1 MQQKTKTGLKFLIS
15 SLFLLSSSACSIFA
29 PAEPEMTD
37 AEACVK
43 LNELIADHADNFKQF
58 RGSLK
63 NTGPR
68 RNMQIWNAQRVF
80 PMAKNCQVW
89 QWSSGLTNYY
99 CGWDESDEQ
108 EAKVSF
114 NRGAELV
121 NQCLGKKWHSKFT
134 RTTSGGESAL
144 FYQKGGKTVV
154 SIRYFKES
162 RTIFDSWMST
172 LYVGDES
179 NLKAEVQ

>member
-1 MQQKTKTGLKFLIS
+1 
-15 SLFLLSSSACSIFA
+15 
-29 PAEPEMTD
+29 MTD

-43 LNELIADHADNFKQF
+43 LHELIADHAENFKQF

-63 NTGPR
+63 NTGTIR
-68 RNMQIWNAQRVF
+68 NMHNMQIWNAERVF

-99 CGWDESDEQ
+99 CGWDESDQ
-108 EAKVSF
+108 QDAKASF
-114 NRGAELV
+114 NQGAELV

-162 RTIFDSWMST
+162 RTISDSWMST

-179 NLKAEVQ
+179 NLKVKVQ